1 MLVLVTNAVDGER
14 FLLNTA
20 FIRSFHPARNPQ
32 FPTAKTVAICQ
43 GEGEGEFWL
52 TECVIAIDCMSR
64 GELPPLDVVG
74 MRQKIEAAIE
84 ERKARSAEPSSAIW
98 PK

>member
-1 MLVLVTNAVDGER
+1 MLVLVTSAVDGEC

-43 GEGEGEFWL
+43 NESEGPFWL
-52 TECVIAIDCMSR
+52 NEGVTTIDCMSR
-64 GELPPLDVVG
+64 GELPPVDIDGLRERVKAAV
-74 MRQKIEAAIE
+74 EAKN
-84 ERKARSAEPSSAIW
+84 RGSAEY
-98 PK
+98 